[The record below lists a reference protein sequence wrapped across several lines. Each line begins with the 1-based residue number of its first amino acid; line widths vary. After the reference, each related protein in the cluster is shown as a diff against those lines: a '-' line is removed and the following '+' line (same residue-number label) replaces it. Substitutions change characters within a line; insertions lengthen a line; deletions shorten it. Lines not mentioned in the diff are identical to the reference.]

1 MRSGH
6 KYLHASVVPREH
18 GRPLCIC
25 YVGNIYYK
33 LLVVIL
39 IWVRYVQLMQEQ
51 ESVLRLCVA
60 VAKSGNV
67 DACKFGASCR
77 FTHDIDAYLAQV
89 LLYWPFLIWS
99 SP

>member
-1 MRSGH
+1 M
-6 KYLHASVVPREH
+6 YLLCRQHILQTVGRQLNLGTYVP
-18 GRPLCIC
+18 
-25 YVGNIYYK
+25 
-33 LLVVIL
+33 
-39 IWVRYVQLMQEQ
+39 LMQEQ

-89 LLYWPFLIWS
+89 LFHWPFLIWS